1 MIPFYP
7 RSMPSQYIGMQFL
20 RPEMSMG
27 PNSAYFPQAPDN
39 KSLENSKIEELRKEL
54 EQSKIEINVN

>member
-1 MIPFYP
+1 
-7 RSMPSQYIGMQFL
+7 
-20 RPEMSMG
+20 MG